1 MAKASAQPQRP
12 EWEQLPDS
20 GQRIYLA
27 LAEGDLE
34 RARQLYQGDQRPR
47 SRPRRRAG
55 GGAKPTGAKATGA
68 KTTNATGAKATGAKA
83 TGAKATG
90 AKTTKA
96 TGAKA
101 TGAKTTKATGAKATG
116 AKATVA
122 ARRPTRD
129 LRGFVASGDRLE
141 PPEMAAAEAWKR
153 RQARRDSASV

>member
-68 KTTNATGAKATGAKA
+68 KTT
-83 TGAKATG
+83 
-90 AKTTKA
+90 
-96 TGAKA
+96 
-101 TGAKTTKATGAKATG
+101 KATGAKATG